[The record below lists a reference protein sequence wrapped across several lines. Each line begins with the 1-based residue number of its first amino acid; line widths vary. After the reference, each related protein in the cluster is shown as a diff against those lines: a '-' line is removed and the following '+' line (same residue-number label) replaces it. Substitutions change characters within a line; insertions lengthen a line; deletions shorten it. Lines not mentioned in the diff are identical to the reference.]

1 MRVGAGPRR
10 LLSAVLAIAAA
21 ATAALA
27 ALTGGAAPARPV
39 LTLPAEHTTAP
50 SARRPEAPAPSSPT
64 PSSPTPSTPAP
75 STPARVTGY
84 GIVPTRLRIAVL
96 GVDAAVLARP
106 TETQWDPFLGARVSS
121 FGLPGPTDVT
131 DTAWWSDGARPGD
144 PGLAVILGHTQIGA
158 PGVFNNLGTLTAGA
172 RVLVSDSHETLLFT
186 VTRVVAGIP
195 KQSPAA
201 LDRTLIGHQP
211 AERLAL
217 ITCSGPFDGRESVQ
231 NLVVFAALA

>member
-10 LLSAVLAIAAA
+10 LLSAVLATAA
-21 ATAALA
+21 ATTAVLA
-27 ALTGGAAPARPV
+27 VLAGGTAPVRPV
-39 LTLPAEHTTAP
+39 LTP
-50 SARRPEAPAPSSPT
+50 PT
-64 PSSPTPSTPAP
+64 DHTPAP
-75 STPARVTGY
+75 LARQRETPAPPTGS
-84 GIVPTRLRIAVL
+84 GIVPSRLRIAVL

-158 PGVFNNLGTLTAGA
+158 PGVFNNLGTVPAGA
-172 RVLVSDSHETLLFT
+172 QVLVSDSDQTLLFT
-186 VTRVVAGIP
+186 VTRVVASIS
-195 KQSPAA
+195 KQNPTA
-201 LDRTLIGHQP
+201 LEATLTGHKP

-231 NLVVFAALA
+231 NLVVFAALT